1 MVFAFLGQLGAQYP
15 LAFHISIMLISLL
28 ILVKSADLLIFGA
41 VNYSKKFGLSDYVIG
56 FLIVG
61 IVTSLPEF
69 VSAVFGSSIG
79 EGGIVFG
86 TFLGSCVLTI
96 TLMLGIELF
105 AAKKFSVKS
114 KLLGETKYYIP
125 FLVILPFGLVWD
137 GILSRGDGFLLIS
150 TFIVYITII
159 WKKEGTLGKIKKDV
173 KIKRLWKDMAIFLG
187 ALAALLLSAKWL
199 VFSAVG
205 LSQILVIP
213 PYVIALIVIAWGTSI
228 GDLAVDLKAI
238 FAGHADVAL
247 GDIFSAFVV
256 ENVLLLGLVAVIKPI
271 VINPMIL
278 IPAATFFIVPLSGII
293 FLVKEELTWR
303 HGLFLIGLYIAFIIV
318 QIFVIS

>member
-1 MVFAFLGQLGAQYP
+1 MVFVYLGQLGAQYP
-15 LAFHISIMLISLL
+15 LSFHLIIMLISLL

-41 VNYSKKFGLSDYVIG
+41 INYSKKFGLSDYVIG

-69 VSAVFGSSIG
+69 ISAIFGNSIG

-86 TFLGSCVLTI
+86 TFFGSCVLTI

-105 AAKKFSVKS
+105 AAKKFSVNS

-125 FLVILPFGLVWD
+125 ILVMLPLVLVWD
-137 GILSRGDGFLLIS
+137 GRLSRWDGFLMIS
-150 TFIVYITII
+150 TFIAYIVMI

-173 KIKRLWKDMAIFLG
+173 KIKRLWKDMFIFLG
-187 ALAALLLSAKWL
+187 ALAALLLSAQWL

-205 LSQILVIP
+205 LSHILVVP
-213 PYVIALIVIAWGTSI
+213 PYVIAVIVIAWGTSI
-228 GDLAVDLKAI
+228 GDLTVDLKAI

-256 ENVLLLGLVAVIKPI
+256 ENVLFLGLVALIKPI
-271 VINPMIL
+271 VINPIIL
-278 IPAATFFIVPLSGII
+278 VPAATFFIVPLSGII
-293 FLVKEELTWR
+293 FFVKKELTWR
-303 HGLFLIGLYIAFIIV
+303 HGLFLIGLYIAFIIL
-318 QIFVIS
+318 QIFII